1 MQSNNSIKFL
11 TVPRIPNSILCPVT
25 ALTNLLSLTPRG
37 SNFPL
42 FQVKV
47 NQTWVPLTET
57 KVRRHFS
64 LVLSKLNLDNS
75 GYTFHTFRRSGA
87 AFAFNN
93 NISLQNVQKHGS
105 WTSDCV
111 WRYITDTVNA
121 GEQVADVFKEKLT
134 ST

>member
-75 GYTFHTFRRSGA
+75 GYTFNTFRRSVA